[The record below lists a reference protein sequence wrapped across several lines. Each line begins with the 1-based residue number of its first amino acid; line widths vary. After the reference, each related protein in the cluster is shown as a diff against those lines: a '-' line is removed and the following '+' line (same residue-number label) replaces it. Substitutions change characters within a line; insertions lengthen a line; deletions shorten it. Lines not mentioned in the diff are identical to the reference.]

1 MERDLHARIAGRVRD
16 AVCAGVPGLQVRS
29 VVLIG
34 EGTDNLAC
42 EVNGELVVR
51 FSKEPDPTRRAD
63 LISSEAELL
72 TAVAQISPLPVP
84 RPLFTDP
91 QQGCWAYAKI
101 PGVPL
106 LDLPLPQRLACT
118 PAVAAVLGEFLAA
131 LHAAPIEQM
140 AQLVGSEETP
150 LPEWRDEAAGNYA
163 IVGREIPA
171 ARRGAVE
178 AFLGAASPHPGGPLV
193 FSHNDLGIEHVLID
207 SSTGALTGVIDWS
220 DAALADPAYDFG
232 LLYRDLGPAALDLA
246 LNTYQADD
254 VAALRQRAVF
264 YARCS
269 LFEDLAYGIQTGLNA
284 YTDKSLTALEWLFP
298 A

>member
-1 MERDLHARIAGRVRD
+1 MEPDLHADIAGYVRD
-16 AVCAGVPGLQVRS
+16 VVCADVPGLQVRS
-29 VVLIG
+29 VVVIG

-51 FSKEPDPTRRAD
+51 FSKEPDLTRRAD
-63 LISSEAELL
+63 LVSSEARLL

-91 QQGCWAYAKI
+91 KQGCWAYSKI

-106 LDLPLPQRLACT
+106 LDLPLPQRLART
-118 PAVAAVLGEFLAA
+118 SLVAAVLGEFLAA
-131 LHAAPIEQM
+131 LHAAPIQQM
-140 AQLVGSEETP
+140 AQFVGPDETP

-163 IVGREIPA
+163 AVVREIPA
-171 ARRGAVE
+171 SRRGAVE
-178 AFLGAASPHPGGPLV
+178 AFLGDAPPHPGGPLV

-207 SSTGALTGVIDWS
+207 SSTGAITGVIDWS
-220 DAALADPAYDFG
+220 DAALVDAAYDFG
-232 LLYRDLGPAALDLA
+232 LLYRDLGPAALDTA
-246 LNTYQADD
+246 LNAYQADD
-254 VAALRQRAVF
+254 RAALHQRAVF

-269 LFEDLAYGIQTGLNA
+269 FFEDLAYGIQTGLSA

-298 A
+298 V